1 MDLSQLVT
9 VLGGVVLL
17 VGLLRAHRVIVKEYL
32 LPEIEPVEETEE

>member
-9 VLGGVVLL
+9 VLGSVVLL

-32 LPEIEPVEETEE
+32 LPEIDSPDEMEE

>member
-1 MDLSQLVT
+1 MDLSQFAT

-32 LPEIEPVEETEE
+32 LPKVDSVEKMEE